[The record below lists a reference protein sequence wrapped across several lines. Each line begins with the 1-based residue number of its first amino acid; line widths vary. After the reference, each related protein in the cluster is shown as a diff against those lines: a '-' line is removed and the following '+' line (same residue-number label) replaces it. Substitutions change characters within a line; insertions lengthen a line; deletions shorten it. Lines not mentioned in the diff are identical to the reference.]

1 MINIILIVKANDLS
15 ISALVKWILSCLNIH
30 SLSLQRLFEKL
41 NDFLDEIARL
51 KKLRKLDVSAYYY
64 IHDSYN
70 FDD

>member
-41 NDFLDEIARL
+41 NVFLDEIARL
-51 KKLRKLDVSAYYY
+51 KKLSKLDFRLTIQVT
-64 IHDSYN
+64 
-70 FDD
+70 